1 MSQVNELFTEKFR
14 PQKLEQL
21 IAPERVKSQL
31 KHGLIQNLLLFGS
44 PGTGKTSTLFILAKN
59 HPYLYIN
66 ASDQRGIDIIRD
78 NVVPFCSSISLEEG
92 REKLKCIILDELDG
106 ATPEFFKALRA
117 VMEKYAK
124 SARFVASCN
133 FLNKIPEP
141 IWESRFLPVSY
152 DPINDEEKEYLMG
165 EYKKRV
171 GAILQAAKISYTEEI
186 LHQFIKNDFPDLR
199 ALMNKIQSLHLRG
212 AVELSAENMATS
224 SDFGDLFHICIDP
237 PKGQDGKIKAYENYK
252 LIVNQFGSRIDE
264 SLTALGSDFPEY
276 LKNMAP
282 ARLDKLPLV
291 LIATAE
297 YQYQKSF
304 VIDPLITLLAAVFR
318 IQQILNS

>member
-1 MSQVNELFTEKFR
+1 MSSVNELFTEKFR

-31 KHGLIQNLLLFGS
+31 KHGLVQNLLLFGS
-44 PGTGKTSTLFILAKN
+44 AGTGKTSTLFILAKD

-78 NVVPFCSSISLEEG
+78 NVVPFCSSISLDEG
-92 REKLKCIILDELDG
+92 KEKLKCIILDELDG
-106 ATPEFFKALRA
+106 ATAEFYKALRA

-141 IWESRFLPVSY
+141 IWESRFLPISY
-152 DPINDEEKEYLMG
+152 DPINDTEKVYLTG

-171 GAILQAAKISYTEEI
+171 GAILQAAKISFTEEA
-186 LHQFIKNDFPDLR
+186 LTKFVENDFPDMR

-212 AVELSAENMATS
+212 AVELTAENTATS
-224 SDFGDLFHICIDP
+224 SDFGDLFRLCLQPATKPYD
-237 PKGQDGKIKAYENYK
+237 NYK

-264 SLTALGSDFPEY
+264 SLTVLGSEFPEY

-282 ARLDKLPLV
+282 ARLDKLPAV
-291 LIATAE
+291 LIVTAE

-318 IQQILNS
+318 IQQILNT

>member
-1 MSQVNELFTEKFR
+1 M
-14 PQKLEQL
+14 
-21 IAPERVKSQL
+21 
-31 KHGLIQNLLLFGS
+31 
-44 PGTGKTSTLFILAKN
+44 
-59 HPYLYIN
+59 
-66 ASDQRGIDIIRD
+66 
-78 NVVPFCSSISLEEG
+78 
-92 REKLKCIILDELDG
+92 DELDG
-106 ATPEFFKALRA
+106 ATAEFYKALRA

-133 FLNKIPEP
+133 FLNKIPAP
-141 IWESRFLPVSY
+141 IWESRFLPISY
-152 DPINDEEKEYLMG
+152 DPINDTEKIYLMG

-171 GAILQAAKISYTEEI
+171 GAILQAAKISYTEEA
-186 LHQFIKNDFPDLR
+186 LTKFIENDFPDLR

-212 AVELSAENMATS
+212 AAELTAENTATS
-224 SDFGDLFHICIDP
+224 SDFGDLFHLCLQPSTKPYD
-237 PKGQDGKIKAYENYK
+237 NYK

-264 SLTALGSDFPEY
+264 SLTALGSEFPEY

-282 ARLDKLPLV
+282 ARLDKLPAV
-291 LIATAE
+291 LIVTAE

>member
-1 MSQVNELFTEKFR
+1 MAVDTNLFTEKFR

-21 IAPERVKSQL
+21 IAPERVRSQL
-31 KHGLIQNLLLFGS
+31 RHGLVQNLLLFGS
-44 PGTGKTSTLFILAKN
+44 AGTGKTSTLFILAKD

-92 REKLKCIILDELDG
+92 KEKLKCIILDELDG
-106 ATPEFFKALRA
+106 ATGEFFKALRA

-124 SARFVASCN
+124 SARFIASCN

-141 IWESRFLPVSY
+141 IWESRFLPISY
-152 DPINDEEKEYLMG
+152 DPINDQEREYLTG

-171 GAILQAAKISYTEEI
+171 GAILQAAKISYSEEI
-186 LHQFIKNDFPDLR
+186 LTQFVNNDFPDLR

-212 AVELSAENMATS
+212 VVELSAENMATS
-224 SDFGDLFHICIDP
+224 SDFADLFHLCLQPSTKPYD
-237 PKGQDGKIKAYENYK
+237 NYK

-291 LIATAE
+291 LIAIAE

>member
-1 MSQVNELFTEKFR
+1 MDTVVTELFTEKFR
-14 PQKLEQL
+14 PTKLEQL
-21 IAPERVKSQL
+21 IAPERVRSQL

-44 PGTGKTSTLFILAKN
+44 AGTGKTSTLFILAKD

-92 REKLKCIILDELDG
+92 KEKLKCVILDELDG
-106 ATPEFFKALRA
+106 ATAEFFKALRA

-124 SARFVASCN
+124 TTRFIASCN

-141 IWESRFLPVSY
+141 IWESRFLPISY
-152 DPINDEEKEYLMG
+152 DPINAEEETYLIN
-165 EYKKRV
+165 EYKVRIS
-171 GAILQAAKISYTEEI
+171 AILKAAQIGFTFEI
-186 LHQFIKNDFPDLR
+186 LDKFVRNDFPDLR

-212 AVELSAENMATS
+212 VVELSAENMATS
-224 SDFGDLFHICIDP
+224 SDFGDLFHLCLQPSTKPYD
-237 PKGQDGKIKAYENYK
+237 NYK
-252 LIVNQFGSRIDE
+252 LIVNQFASKIDE

-304 VIDPLITLLAAVFR
+304 VIDPLITLLACVFR

>member
-1 MSQVNELFTEKFR
+1 MDTVVTQLFTEKFR

-21 IAPERVKSQL
+21 IAPERVRSQL
-31 KHGLIQNLLLFGS
+31 KHGLVQNLLLFGS
-44 PGTGKTSTLFILAKN
+44 AGTGKTSTLFILAKD

-92 REKLKCIILDELDG
+92 KEKLKCIILDELDG

-141 IWESRFLPVSY
+141 IWESRFLPISY
-152 DPINDEEKEYLMG
+152 DPINDIEKEYLMG

-171 GAILQAAKISYTEEI
+171 GAILQAAKISYTEET
-186 LHQFIKNDFPDLR
+186 LHQFVMNDFPDLR

-212 AVELSAENMATS
+212 VVELSAENMATS
-224 SDFGDLFHICIDP
+224 SDFGDLFHLCLQPSTKPYD
-237 PKGQDGKIKAYENYK
+237 NYK
-252 LIVNQFGSRIDE
+252 LIVNQFASRIDE
-264 SLTALGSDFPEY
+264 SLSALGTDFPEY

-304 VIDPLITLLAAVFR
+304 VIDPLITLLACVFR
-318 IQQILNS
+318 IQQILN

>member
-1 MSQVNELFTEKFR
+1 MSQVTELFTEKFR

-31 KHGLIQNLLLFGS
+31 KHGLVQNLILFGS
-44 PGTGKTSTLFILAKN
+44 PGTGKTSTLFILAKD

-92 REKLKCIILDELDG
+92 KEKLKCVILDELDG
-106 ATPEFFKALRA
+106 ATGEFFKALRA

-124 SARFVASCN
+124 TTRFVASCN

-141 IWESRFLPVSY
+141 IWESRFLPISY
-152 DPINDEEKEYLMG
+152 DPINAEEETYLIN
-165 EYKKRV
+165 EYKVRIS
-171 GAILQAAKISYTEEI
+171 AILKAAQIGFTFEI
-186 LHQFIKNDFPDLR
+186 LDKFVRNDFPDLR

-212 AVELSAENMATS
+212 AKELSAENMATS
-224 SDFGDLFHICIDP
+224 SDFGDLFHLCLQPSTKPYD
-237 PKGQDGKIKAYENYK
+237 NYK
-252 LIVNQFGSRIDE
+252 LIVNQFASKIDE
-264 SLTALGSDFPEY
+264 SLSALGTDFPEY

-282 ARLDKLPLV
+282 TRLDKLPLV

-304 VIDPLITLLAAVFR
+304 VIDPLITLLACVFR

>member
-1 MSQVNELFTEKFR
+1 MSSVNELFTERFR

-31 KHGLIQNLLLFGS
+31 KHGLVQNLLLFGS
-44 PGTGKTSTLFILAKN
+44 AGTGKTSTLFILAKD
-59 HPYLYIN
+59 HPFLYIN

-92 REKLKCIILDELDG
+92 KEKLKCIILDELDG
-106 ATPEFFKALRA
+106 ATGEFFKALRA

-141 IWESRFLPVSY
+141 IWDSRFLPISY
-152 DPINDEEKEYLMG
+152 DPINDTEKVYLTG

-171 GAILQAAKISYTEEI
+171 GAILQAAKISYTEEN
-186 LHQFIKNDFPDLR
+186 LTKFVENDFPDMR

-212 AVELSAENMATS
+212 SAELTSENTATT
-224 SDFGDLFHICIDP
+224 SDFADLFHLCLQPATKPYD
-237 PKGQDGKIKAYENYK
+237 NYK

-264 SLTALGSDFPEY
+264 SLTALGSEFPEY

-291 LIATAE
+291 LISVAE

-304 VIDPLITLLAAVFR
+304 VIDPLITLCAAVFR